1 MKDSTK
7 TLTVHFRDEID
18 SQEYQFQAGANL
30 LEFLNAQNV
39 GINQSCGGF
48 GTCTTCRVLIEQ
60 TNSPIHDKNEIENE
74 RSIERNFERNERLA
88 CQIEI
93 EDHLTITI
101 PTALSTD
108 YST

>member
-7 TLTVHFRDEID
+7 TLTVHFQDEID
-18 SQEYQFQAGANL
+18 SKEYQFQAGVNL
-30 LEFLNAQNV
+30 LEFLNAQKV

-48 GTCTTCRVLIEQ
+48 GTCTTCRVLVNQ
-60 TNSPIHDKNEIENE
+60 TDLPIHDMNEIENE
-74 RSIERNFERNERLA
+74 RSAERNFETNERLA

-93 EDHLTITI
+93 VDNLTITI
-101 PTALSTD
+101 PTS

>member
-7 TLTVHFRDEID
+7 TLTVHFQDEID
-18 SQEYQFQAGANL
+18 SKEYQFQAGTNL
-30 LEFLNAQNV
+30 LELLNAQKV

-48 GTCTTCRVLIEQ
+48 GTCTTCRVLVNQ
-60 TNSPIHDKNEIENE
+60 TDSPIHKMNETESE
-74 RSIERNFERNERLA
+74 RSVERNFEPDERLA

-93 EDHLTITI
+93 IDNLAITI
-101 PTALSTD
+101 PSN